1 MLISVI
7 TVCYNSARTI
17 GQALESVARQRFSDY
32 EHIVVDGAS
41 SDDTMEVVEAHR
53 HPRLSV
59 ASERDKGIYDAM
71 NKGLAR
77 ARGDYVQFLNSDD
90 FLTGPDALG
99 VAAAAMRESG
109 ADCVFGDTRFIV
121 GDEARPGRRYYSVQR
136 FRRWWVRM
144 GVMPP
149 HPSMFVRRDL
159 LLKLGGFDTSYRISA
174 DFDLIARA
182 LIGEKASWA
191 TVPHAITNFRTG
203 GLSTSGLSTKMAISR
218 ESARSLKA
226 LGQPLAGL
234 SVLGRFPLKVGQL
247 RFFPAR

>member
-17 GQALESVARQRFSDY
+17 GQTLESVASQSFTDY

-41 SDDTMEVVEAHR
+41 KDDTMDVVEAHR
-53 HPRLSV
+53 HERLSAV
-59 ASERDKGIYDAM
+59 SEPDKGIYDAM

-77 ARGDYVQFLNSDD
+77 ATGDYVQFLNSDD
-90 FLTGPDALG
+90 FLTGSDALG
-99 VAAAAMRESG
+99 IAAAAMRASG
-109 ADCVFGDTRFIV
+109 ADCVFGDTRFIE

-136 FRRWWVRM
+136 FRRWWVRA

-149 HPSMFVRRDL
+149 HPSMFVKRDL

-174 DFDLIARA
+174 DFDLVARA
-182 LIGEKASWA
+182 LLAEKAGWV

-203 GLSTSGLSTKMAISR
+203 GLSTSGLTTKMAISR

-234 SVLGRFPLKVGQL
+234 SVLGRFPMKLVQFNPF
-247 RFFPAR
+247 RAR